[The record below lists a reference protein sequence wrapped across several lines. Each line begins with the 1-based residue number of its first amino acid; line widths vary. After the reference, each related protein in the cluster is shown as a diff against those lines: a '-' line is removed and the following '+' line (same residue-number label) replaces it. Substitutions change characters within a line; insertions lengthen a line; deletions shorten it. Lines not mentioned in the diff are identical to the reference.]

1 MQITRAYC
9 MHSKLRFCVKLLL
22 VLLFFPHVTLHQP
35 EQCCREGEGYDVT
48 QVAGGENELN
58 READAAVEVVSDR
71 DLRVIPIPK
80 RPQKYDCISYKRP
93 SVLMRQLT

>member
-1 MQITRAYC
+1 
-9 MHSKLRFCVKLLL
+9 MHSKLRFHVKLLL

-58 READAAVEVVSDR
+58 RETDTAVEVVSDR
-71 DLRVIPIPK
+71 DLRVVPIPK
-80 RPQKYDCISYKRP
+80 SPQK
-93 SVLMRQLT
+93 